1 MSGVFITVEGVEG
14 AGKTTQLACV
24 RDFLEAAGKRVVMT
38 REPGGTPFAE
48 AVRELLLAPREEKVA
63 ADAELLLMFAAR
75 AAHLEE
81 RIRPALARGKW
92 VVCDRFTDA
101 TYAYQGGGR
110 GVPHERIRVLEDFV
124 QRGLRPDMTLFLDA
138 PVDIGLARARGRD
151 ETPDR
156 FEREDVAFFER
167 VRQVYHDRVAAE
179 PGRFTVIDAARS
191 VDEVRRDVEAA
202 LTRFLGG
209 RA

>member
-14 AGKTTQLACV
+14 AGKTTQLACI
-24 RDFLEAAGKRVVMT
+24 RDFLEGTGKRVVMT

-81 RIRPALARGKW
+81 RIRPALARGEW

>member
-209 RA
+209 RP

>member
-14 AGKTTQLACV
+14 AGKTTQLACL

>member
-81 RIRPALARGKW
+81 RIRPALARGEW